1 MVRIAVVGNDDD
13 VGSRSLSGI
22 NHLLHAVVNCPH
34 GLFNCDPDARM
45 PNHVAVGV
53 VDYDEVIF
61 LCADGVYQL
70 VLDLVCAHLWL
81 EVVGG
86 YLWRWHE
93 DAVLALIRCLATAV
107 EEECHVGI
115 LLCLSYMKLVL
126 AVVCKIL
133 AEGVLYI
140 LFVEED
146 MNSCKR

>member
-1 MVRIAVVGNDDD
+1 MA
-13 VGSRSLSGI
+13 
-22 NHLLHAVVNCPH
+22 
-34 GLFNCDPDARM
+34 
-45 PNHVAVGV
+45 NHVAVGV

-61 LCADGVYQL
+61 LCADGVNQL

-81 EVVGG
+81 QVVGG
-86 YLWRWHE
+86 NLGRWHE
-93 DAVLALIRCLATAV
+93 DAVLAFIRCLATAV

-115 LLCLSYMKLVL
+115 LLCLGYMKLVL